1 MNKIYLGDSVYVEDG
16 SYKGE
21 IILTTNN
28 GYDDDPRNKITLGL
42 NEVQALIEYLDERG
56 FI

>member
-28 GYDDDPRNKITLGL
+28 GYNDDPRNKITLGL